1 MVPEQLGLLAIMAQ
15 IKNDNPEI
23 TRCASFVLGQ
33 PDGLR
38 RIDIAHLMK
47 VSNDKANRLL
57 AINRQLG
64 VLKLSGATWV
74 DPQFYDALRLNA
86 ADRTR
91 LLKRVAY
98 HKREPVKRAAVKLE
112 LGKWPRAHIVGEK
125 KNARSINVNA
135 PNSVW
140 QYADFV

>member
-1 MVPEQLGLLAIMAQ
+1 
-15 IKNDNPEI
+15 
-23 TRCASFVLGQ
+23 
-33 PDGLR
+33 
-38 RIDIAHLMK
+38 MK
-47 VSNDKANRLL
+47 VSKDKTNRLL
-57 AINRQLG
+57 AISRQLG

-98 HKREPVKRAAVKLE
+98 HKREPKKRAVVKLT
-112 LGKWPRAHIVGEK
+112 LGKWPSAHIVGDK

>member
-1 MVPEQLGLLAIMAQ
+1 MTQ
-15 IKNDNPEI
+15 IKNDNPDI
-23 TRCASFVLGQ
+23 ARCAAFVLGL
-33 PDGLR
+33 PEGLR
-38 RIDIAHLMK
+38 CTAIAELMK
-47 VSNDKANRLL
+47 VSKDKTNRLL

-98 HKREPVKRAAVKLE
+98 HKREPKKRAVVKLA
-112 LGKWPRAHIVGEK
+112 LGKWPSAHIVGDK

>member
-1 MVPEQLGLLAIMAQ
+1 MSQ
-15 IKNDNPEI
+15 IKNDNPDI
-23 TRCASFVLGQ
+23 ARCASFVLGL
-33 PDGLR
+33 PEGLR
-38 RIDIAHLMK
+38 CTAIAELMK
-47 VSNDKANRLL
+47 VSKDKTNRLL
-57 AINRQLG
+57 AISRQLG

-74 DPQFYDALRLNA
+74 DPQFYDTLRLNA

-98 HKREPVKRAAVKLE
+98 HKREPKKRAAVKLT
-112 LGKWPRAHIVGEK
+112 LGKWPSAHIVGDK

>member
-1 MVPEQLGLLAIMAQ
+1 MTQ
-15 IKNDNPEI
+15 IKNDNPDI
-23 TRCASFVLGQ
+23 ARCASFVLGQ
-33 PDGLR
+33 PEGLR
-38 RIDIAHLMK
+38 RTAIAHLMK

-64 VLKLSGATWV
+64 VLKLSGVNWV
-74 DPQFYDALRLNA
+74 EPKFYDAMRDAA

-98 HKREPVKRAAVKLE
+98 HKREPKKRAVVKLT
-112 LGKWPRAHIVGEK
+112 LGKWPTAHIVGDK

-140 QYADFV
+140 QYAEFV

>member
-1 MVPEQLGLLAIMAQ
+1 MSQ
-15 IKNDNPEI
+15 IKHDNPDI
-23 TRCASFVLGQ
+23 ARCASFVLGL
-33 PDGLR
+33 PEGLR
-38 RIDIAHLMK
+38 CIAIAELMK
-47 VSNDKANRLL
+47 VSKDKTNRLL

-98 HKREPVKRAAVKLE
+98 HKREPKKRAVVKLA
-112 LGKWPRAHIVGEK
+112 LGKWPSAHIVGDK

>member
-1 MVPEQLGLLAIMAQ
+1 MTQ
-15 IKNDNPEI
+15 IKHDNPDI
-23 TRCASFVLGQ
+23 ARCASFVLGL
-33 PDGLR
+33 PEGLR
-38 RIDIAHLMK
+38 CTAIAELMK
-47 VSNDKANRLL
+47 VSKDKTNRLL
-57 AINRQLG
+57 AISRQLG

-98 HKREPVKRAAVKLE
+98 HKREPKKRAVVKLT
-112 LGKWPRAHIVGEK
+112 LGKWPSAHIVGDK